1 MYHILELFHG
11 GIMDSV
17 MKTVRDFITGLT
29 GVLVSVI
36 GLGIVA
42 AIVFG
47 GEVYFFGN
55 VIDTI
60 MGYVVMLGDNGLAGL
75 IVLLIVMGVLNIK

>member
-1 MYHILELFHG
+1 
-11 GIMDSV
+11 MDSV

-29 GVLVSVI
+29 GVLASVI

-75 IVLLIVMGVLNIK
+75 IVLLIVMCVLNIK

>member
-1 MYHILELFHG
+1 
-11 GIMDSV
+11 MDSV

-29 GVLVSVI
+29 GVLASVI

-75 IVLLIVMGVLNIK
+75 IVLLIVMGVLNIKYR

>member
-1 MYHILELFHG
+1 
-11 GIMDSV
+11 MDSV

-29 GVLVSVI
+29 GVLASVR

>member
-1 MYHILELFHG
+1 
-11 GIMDSV
+11 MDSV

-29 GVLVSVI
+29 GVLASVI

-42 AIVFG
+42 AIVLG

-60 MGYVVMLGDNGLAGL
+60 MGYVVMLGENGLAGL

>member
-1 MYHILELFHG
+1 
-11 GIMDSV
+11 MDSV

-29 GVLVSVI
+29 GVLASVI

-75 IVLLIVMGVLNIK
+75 IVLLIVMGVLNFK

>member
-1 MYHILELFHG
+1 
-11 GIMDSV
+11 MDSV

-29 GVLVSVI
+29 GVLASVI
-36 GLGIVA
+36 GLGIGA

>member
-1 MYHILELFHG
+1 
-11 GIMDSV
+11 MDSV

-29 GVLVSVI
+29 GVLASVI

-75 IVLLIVMGVLNIK
+75 IVLLIVVGVLNIK

>member
-1 MYHILELFHG
+1 
-11 GIMDSV
+11 MDSI
-17 MKTVRDFITGLT
+17 MKAVNDFVKGLT

-42 AIVFG
+42 SFVFG
-47 GEVYFFGN
+47 GSTFFVGD

-60 MGYVVMLGDNGLAGL
+60 MGYVAMLGENGLAGL
-75 IVLLIVMGVLNIK
+75 VVLFIIMSVLNLK

>member
-1 MYHILELFHG
+1 
-11 GIMDSV
+11 

-29 GVLVSVI
+29 GVLASVI

-75 IVLLIVMGVLNIK
+75 IVLLIVMGVINII

>member
-11 GIMDSV
+11 GIMESV

-29 GVLVSVI
+29 GVLASVI

>member
-1 MYHILELFHG
+1 
-11 GIMDSV
+11 MDSV

-29 GVLVSVI
+29 GVLASVI
-36 GLGIVA
+36 GLGIDA

>member
-1 MYHILELFHG
+1 
-11 GIMDSV
+11 MDSV

-75 IVLLIVMGVLNIK
+75 IVLLIIMGVLNIK

>member
-1 MYHILELFHG
+1 
-11 GIMDSV
+11 

-29 GVLVSVI
+29 GVLASVI

-75 IVLLIVMGVLNIK
+75 IVLLIVMGVLNLNNDSLHGG

>member
-1 MYHILELFHG
+1 
-11 GIMDSV
+11 MDSV

-29 GVLVSVI
+29 GVLASVI

-75 IVLLIVMGVLNIK
+75 IVLLIVMGVLNIN

>member
-75 IVLLIVMGVLNIK
+75 IVLLIIMGVLNIK

>member
-1 MYHILELFHG
+1 
-11 GIMDSV
+11 

-29 GVLVSVI
+29 GVLASVN

>member
-1 MYHILELFHG
+1 
-11 GIMDSV
+11 MDSV

>member
-1 MYHILELFHG
+1 
-11 GIMDSV
+11 MDSV
-17 MKTVRDFITGLT
+17 MKTVKDFITGLT
-29 GVLVSVI
+29 GVLASVI

>member
-1 MYHILELFHG
+1 
-11 GIMDSV
+11 
-17 MKTVRDFITGLT
+17 MKAVNDFVKGLT

-42 AIVFG
+42 SIVFG
-47 GEVYFFGN
+47 GSTFFVGD

>member
-1 MYHILELFHG
+1 
-11 GIMDSV
+11 
-17 MKTVRDFITGLT
+17 MKTVRDFFTGLT
-29 GVLVSVI
+29 GVLASVI

>member
-1 MYHILELFHG
+1 
-11 GIMDSV
+11 MDSI
-17 MKTVRDFITGLT
+17 MKAVNDFVKGLT

-42 AIVFG
+42 SIVFG
-47 GEVYFFGN
+47 GSTFFVGD

-60 MGYVVMLGDNGLAGL
+60 MGYVAMLGENGLAGL
-75 IVLLIVMGVLNIK
+75 GVLFIIMSVLNLK

>member
-1 MYHILELFHG
+1 
-11 GIMDSV
+11 

-29 GVLVSVI
+29 GVLASVI

-42 AIVFG
+42 AIVVG

>member
-1 MYHILELFHG
+1 ME
-11 GIMDSV
+11 SV

-29 GVLVSVI
+29 GVLASVI

>member
-1 MYHILELFHG
+1 
-11 GIMDSV
+11 MDSV
-17 MKTVRDFITGLT
+17 IKTVRDFITGLT
-29 GVLVSVI
+29 GVLASVI

>member
-1 MYHILELFHG
+1 
-11 GIMDSV
+11 

-29 GVLVSVI
+29 GVLASVI

-47 GEVYFFGN
+47 GEVYLFGN
-55 VIDTI
+55 VNDTI

>member
-1 MYHILELFHG
+1 
-11 GIMDSV
+11 MDSI
-17 MKTVRDFITGLT
+17 MKAVNDFVKGLT

-42 AIVFG
+42 SIVFG
-47 GEVYFFGN
+47 GSTFFVGD

-60 MGYVVMLGDNGLAGL
+60 MGYVAMLGENGLAGL
-75 IVLLIVMGVLNIK
+75 VVLSIIMSVLNLK

>member
-1 MYHILELFHG
+1 
-11 GIMDSV
+11 MDSV

-29 GVLVSVI
+29 GVLASVI

-60 MGYVVMLGDNGLAGL
+60 MGYVVKLGENGLAGL

>member
-1 MYHILELFHG
+1 
-11 GIMDSV
+11 

-29 GVLVSVI
+29 GVLASVI

-60 MGYVVMLGDNGLAGL
+60 MGYVVMLGEMD
-75 IVLLIVMGVLNIK
+75 

>member
-1 MYHILELFHG
+1 
-11 GIMDSV
+11 
-17 MKTVRDFITGLT
+17 MKAVNDFVKGLT

-42 AIVFG
+42 SIVFG
-47 GEVYFFGN
+47 GSTFFVGD

-60 MGYVVMLGDNGLAGL
+60 MGYVAMLGENGLAGL
-75 IVLLIVMGVLNIK
+75 VVLFIIMSVLNLK

>member
-1 MYHILELFHG
+1 
-11 GIMDSV
+11 MDSI
-17 MKTVRDFITGLT
+17 MKAVNDFVKGLT

-42 AIVFG
+42 SIVFG
-47 GEVYFFGN
+47 GSTFFVCD

-60 MGYVVMLGDNGLAGL
+60 MGYVAMLGENGLAGL
-75 IVLLIVMGVLNIK
+75 VVLFIIMSVLNLK

>member
-1 MYHILELFHG
+1 
-11 GIMDSV
+11 MDSV

-29 GVLVSVI
+29 GVLASVI
-36 GLGIVA
+36 CLGIVA

>member
-1 MYHILELFHG
+1 
-11 GIMDSV
+11 MDRV

-29 GVLVSVI
+29 GVLASVI

>member
-1 MYHILELFHG
+1 
-11 GIMDSV
+11 

-29 GVLVSVI
+29 GVLASVI

-60 MGYVVMLGDNGLAGL
+60 MGYVVKLGENGLAGL